1 MRKGETDWEAALQ
14 KPLLSLEEM
23 AEVRKYFVK
32 ESWIFNLESMDD
44 KLYCIKYDLEDE
56 KISFPLTI
64 AGTKIADFADLYNL
78 IRECEALQLVAKSGK
93 VTGKEYGRIREIVN
107 WRVERRY
114 FQCLANGMDEKD
126 AAACFS
132 DL

>member
-1 MRKGETDWEAALQ
+1 M
-14 KPLLSLEEM
+14 
-23 AEVRKYFVK
+23 
-32 ESWIFNLESMDD
+32 
-44 KLYCIKYDLEDE
+44 EDE
-56 KISFPLTI
+56 KINFPLTI

-78 IRECEALQLVAKSGK
+78 IRECETLQLVGKSGK
-93 VTGKEYGRIREIVN
+93 VTGREYGRIREIVN